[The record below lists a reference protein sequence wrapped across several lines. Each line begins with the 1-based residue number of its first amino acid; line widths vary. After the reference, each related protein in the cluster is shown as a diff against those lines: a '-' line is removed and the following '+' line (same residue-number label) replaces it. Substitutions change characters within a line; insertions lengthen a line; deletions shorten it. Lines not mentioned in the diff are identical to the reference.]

1 MVAQQLIKIVSDPYT
16 NDARAWSDANGME
29 NGDKCAWM
37 FGPTYNGPNRSNVN
51 IQVGVRHYLVQMNWD
66 PQLQA
71 CAQA

>member
-1 MVAQQLIKIVSDPYT
+1 MMHVLGVTLMEWRMVTSA
-16 NDARAWSDANGME
+16 
-29 NGDKCAWM
+29 